1 MHSPYFAFNKGVGN
15 DEDTGDQGGVAG
27 TRAR

>member
-15 DEDTGDQGGVAG
+15 DEDTGEQGGVSG
-27 TRAR
+27 TRSR